1 MVGLVGLNIGAG
13 VCAVGVAKKRGGGDV
28 TPP

>member
-1 MVGLVGLNIGAG
+1 MVGLVGLYVGAG
-13 VCAVGVAKKRGGGDV
+13 VCAVSVAEKRGGGDV

>member
-1 MVGLVGLNIGAG
+1 MIGLVGLKVCAG
-13 VCAVGVAKKRGGGDV
+13 VCAVGVAEKRGGGDV